1 MSKNKR
7 ESKNRPVVKELF
19 SIMDEKAPSDYV
31 ASFKMLATNIEFIT
45 VAQKCK
51 NIMITSSL
59 ANEGKT
65 NCSLN
70 LSISLA
76 EQGKKVCL
84 VECDL
89 RRPGMHRFI
98 SQKRNA
104 VGLTNVLKG
113 EVSLADAIKKV
124 NGTNLSLLLA
134 GISPPNPTEL
144 LSSKGMQEV
153 IAALEKEYDYV
164 VYDTPP
170 AFIISDAAVL
180 GKYMDATF
188 MVVRHNST
196 EKKYAIKAKKNLE
209 NAGTKIFGAIVT
221 AYKDKSKT
229 AYHDYYSYDYYYYNY
244 NYGNGGSSE
253 EESK

>member
-1 MSKNKR
+1 MSKSKK
-7 ESKNRPVVKELF
+7 ETKNRPVVKELF
-19 SIMDEKAPSDYV
+19 SVMDDKAPSNYV
-31 ASFKMLATNIEFIT
+31 AAFKMLATNIEFIT

-51 NIMITSSL
+51 NIMITSTL

-89 RRPGMHRFI
+89 RRPGMHSFI
-98 SQKRNA
+98 SQKRNSI
-104 VGLTNVLKG
+104 GLTNVLKG
-113 EVSLADAIKKV
+113 EVSLAEAIKKI
-124 NGTNLSLLLA
+124 NGTNMSLLLA

-144 LSSKGMQEV
+144 LSSKGMMEV

-164 VYDTPP
+164 IYDTPP

-180 GKYMDATF
+180 GKHMDATF

-196 EKKYAIKAKKNLE
+196 EKKYAVRAKKNLE

-244 NYGNGGSSE
+244 GGYSSNSSE
-253 EESK
+253 DEK